1 MTVSYVTFPLGQ
13 KWKRLLSYRHTGN
26 RLLHC
31 RKRTPSYTYTEL
43 GVTVTLTTRWQ
54 CPWISAKAS
63 WNPNELSDLIAAPRN
78 MRLFLISTAGI
89 TCFSL
94 RMAEN
99 AREPHVAWTWF
110 IHSFVVTG
118 VQPCTA
124 LGKSHNTSVSI
135 PPFLCSC
142 AFLPT
147 ALDFPLDIDHPR
159 NRLRTATTFLDQPWK
174 L

>member
-1 MTVSYVTFPLGQ
+1 MEETFILPSRRKSIIASPQENSPVYVHETRSHSHSDNTVAVSMDFGQ
-13 KWKRLLSYRHTGN
+13 GKL
-26 RLLHC
+26 
-31 RKRTPSYTYTEL
+31 E
-43 GVTVTLTTRWQ
+43 
-54 CPWISAKAS
+54 
-63 WNPNELSDLIAAPRN
+63 PNELGDLIAAPRN

-99 AREPHVAWTWF
+99 AREPHVAWAWF

-147 ALDFPLDIDHPR
+147 AFDFPLDTDHPQ
-159 NRLRTATTFLDQPWK
+159 NRLRTSTTFLD
-174 L
+174 